1 MNHITI
7 GKYQI
12 CLIHRKMKHI
22 RLTYNAA
29 TGRIT
34 VSAPIGVSE
43 ALIKQFV
50 QPKLPWIEKHV
61 ALFEAKGKQQQC
73 EYISGEQHFLEGIAY
88 QLRVIENCS
97 VNRISLAAGDIIE
110 LRVMPGSTC
119 KHREILM
126 DTWYRA
132 RLAHRT
138 ASMIDKWAVSMGVQV
153 SKWGIK
159 KMKSRWGSCNT
170 RKGNIWVSLEL
181 AKKSDRLL
189 EYLVVHELVHL
200 LEASHNSIFK
210 ALMDGFLPDWRTRK
224 AELNEKQAFA

>member
-1 MNHITI
+1 
-7 GKYQI
+7 
-12 CLIHRKMKHI
+12 
-22 RLTYNAA
+22 
-29 TGRIT
+29 
-34 VSAPIGVSE
+34 
-43 ALIKQFV
+43 
-50 QPKLPWIEKHV
+50 
-61 ALFEAKGKQQQC
+61 
-73 EYISGEQHFLEGIAY
+73 
-88 QLRVIENCS
+88 
-97 VNRISLAAGDIIE
+97 
-110 LRVMPGSTC
+110 
-119 KHREILM
+119 
-126 DTWYRA
+126 
-132 RLAHRT
+132 
-138 ASMIDKWAVSMGVQV
+138 MIDKWAVSMGVQV